1 MQSEAL
7 LHRAQQRL
15 IRLVQAD
22 PDETAVGGVNLAR
35 LIEIDV
41 SNPASALVGGAV
53 DHHTLFSVASR
64 GCGPWP
70 NG

>member
-22 PDETAVGGVNLAR
+22 PDEATVGGVNLAR
-35 LIEIDV
+35 LIEVDV
-41 SNPASALVGGAV
+41 RNPR
-53 DHHTLFSVASR
+53 TLADR
-64 GCGPWP
+64 
-70 NG
+70 